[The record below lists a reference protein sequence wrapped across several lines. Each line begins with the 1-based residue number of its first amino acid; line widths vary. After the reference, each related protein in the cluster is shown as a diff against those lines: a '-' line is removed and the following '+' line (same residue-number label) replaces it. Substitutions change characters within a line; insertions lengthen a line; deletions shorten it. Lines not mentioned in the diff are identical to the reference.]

1 MRKITVQFPW
11 YGFSTP
17 RVDKGVSAS
26 VGWKVR
32 PADLM
37 QEETILVPAPKYR
50 GSGTTEDGENESKAT
65 AG

>member
-1 MRKITVQFPW
+1 MRKITVQLPW

-17 RVDKGVSAS
+17 RVDKGISAS

-32 PADLM
+32 PADLSNNA
-37 QEETILVPAPKYR
+37 ILVPAPKCR
-50 GSGTTEDGENESKAT
+50 GSGATEDGENEPKAT

>member
-1 MRKITVQFPW
+1 MRKITVQLPW

-37 QEETILVPAPKYR
+37 QEETILVPAPKCR
-50 GSGTTEDGENESKAT
+50 GSGTTEDGENEPKAT
-65 AG
+65 AR